1 MWIFAGFAIAFAI
14 KAPLVPL
21 HTWLPDAGA
30 EAPVGA
36 GTLLVGVL
44 DKVGT
49 FGMLA
54 LCLPLFPDAARWA
67 APAIVVLALISI
79 VYGALVAIGQQD
91 MMRFIAF
98 TSIAWLTA

>member
-1 MWIFAGFAIAFAI
+1 M
-14 KAPLVPL
+14 PL

-49 FGMLA
+49 FGFLRI
-54 LCLPLFPDAARWA
+54 CLPLLPAACASSRRWC
-67 APAIVVLALISI
+67 
-79 VYGALVAIGQQD
+79 
-91 MMRFIAF
+91 
-98 TSIAWLTA
+98 

>member
-21 HTWLPDAGA
+21 HTWLPDAGT

-49 FGMLA
+49 FGFLRI
-54 LCLPLFPDAARWA
+54 CLPLLPAAQRQA
-67 APAIVVLALISI
+67 GLADHPAGRAS
-79 VYGALVAIGQQD
+79 A
-91 MMRFIAF
+91 
-98 TSIAWLTA
+98 SSTARSWPPGRPT